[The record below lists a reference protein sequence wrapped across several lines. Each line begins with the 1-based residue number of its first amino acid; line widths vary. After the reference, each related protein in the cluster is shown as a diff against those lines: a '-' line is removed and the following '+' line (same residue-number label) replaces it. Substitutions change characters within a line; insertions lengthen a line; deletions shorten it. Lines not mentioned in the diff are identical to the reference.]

1 MVFETSLYEVSF
13 SNSSFINGMKS
24 VFNATSSPST
34 ISKPN
39 SLNNSLAIY
48 RVASAK
54 LWCSKYPLENNS
66 FKYLAFLE
74 PPN

>member
-1 MVFETSLYEVSF
+1 
-13 SNSSFINGMKS
+13 MKS

-74 PPN
+74 RPNWFAKTSRTCANPSVEK